1 MMNSKKEGYSVPE
14 VAQVLHLCTATIRN
28 MINRGELGCNLYPEK
43 MVPGKKR
50 QMRITR
56 AHIQEYMRSHRSKFT
71 KEDLAAWGVDG
82 KTTKPTLPKADV
94 SEAYEAH
101 DLSELKGAWA
111 GLAESNKAEIA
122 KMEETLNHAT
132 LTIEQSKTEV
142 ASYSLSIDSR
152 IAVGNVEAKTVSAIV
167 DALLHDS
174 NISYDS
180 ITVKKGVCYK

>member
-14 VAQVLHLCTATIRN
+14 AAQILHLCTTTIRN
-28 MINRGELGCNLYPEK
+28 MINRGELSCNLYPEK
-43 MVPGKKR
+43 ITTGKRR

-56 AHIQEYMRSHRSKFT
+56 SHIQAYMRSHRSKFT
-71 KEDLAAWGVDG
+71 KEDLDAWGVDG
-82 KTTKPTLPKADV
+82 KTRPTLSKADI
-94 SEAYEAH
+94 SEAYEIH
-101 DLSELKGAWA
+101 DLSGLKGAWA

-122 KMEETLNHAT
+122 KIEETLNHAV
-132 LTIEQSKTEV
+132 EQAKTEV
-142 ASYSLSIDSR
+142 TSYSLSIDGR

-180 ITVKKGVCYK
+180 ISIKKGVCYK

>member
-14 VAQVLHLCTATIRN
+14 VAQILHLCTATIRN

-56 AHIQEYMRSHRSKFT
+56 AHIQEYMQSHRSKFT
-71 KEDLAAWGVDG
+71 KEDLNAWGVDG
-82 KTTKPTLPKADV
+82 KTTKPALPKADI

-111 GLAESNKAEIA
+111 GLAESNMAEIA
-122 KMEETLNHAT
+122 KMEEALNQ
-132 LTIEQSKTEV
+132 TIEQSKTEV
-142 ASYSLSIDSR
+142 TSYSLSIDGR

-180 ITVKKGVCYK
+180 ISIKKGVCYK

>member
-1 MMNSKKEGYSVPE
+1 MTNHTKEGYSVPE

-43 MVPGKKR
+43 MTPGKKR

-71 KEDLAAWGVDG
+71 KEDLDAWGVDG
-82 KTTKPTLPKADV
+82 KTKPTLPKADI
-94 SEAYEAH
+94 SEAYEIH

-111 GLAESNKAEIA
+111 GLAESNKAEIS
-122 KMEETLNHAT
+122 KMEEALNH
-132 LTIEQSKTEV
+132 TIEQAKTEV
-142 ASYSLSIDSR
+142 TSYSLSIDGR

-180 ITVKKGVCYK
+180 ISIKKGVCYK

>member
-14 VAQVLHLCTATIRN
+14 VAQVLHLCTATIHN

-43 MVPGKKR
+43 MTPGKKR

-71 KEDLAAWGVDG
+71 KEDLDAWGVDG
-82 KTTKPTLPKADV
+82 KTRPTLPEADI
-94 SEAYEAH
+94 SEAYEAR

-111 GLAESNKAEIA
+111 GLAESNEAEIS
-122 KMEETLNHAT
+122 KIEEALNHAHV
-132 LTIEQSKTEV
+132 EPSKTEV
-142 ASYSLSIDSR
+142 TSYSLSIDGR

-180 ITVKKGVCYK
+180 ISIKKGVCYK

>member
-56 AHIQEYMRSHRSKFT
+56 AHVQEYMRSHRSKFT

-82 KTTKPTLPKADV
+82 KTKPTLPKADI
-94 SEAYEAH
+94 SEAYEIH

-111 GLAESNKAEIA
+111 GLNKI
-122 KMEETLNHAT
+122 EETLNH
-132 LTIEQSKTEV
+132 TIEQAKTEV
-142 ASYSLSIDSR
+142 TSYSLSIDGR

>member
-14 VAQVLHLCTATIRN
+14 VAQILHLCTATIRN
-28 MINRGELGCNLYPEK
+28 MINRGELGCNLYPKK

-56 AHIQEYMRSHRSKFT
+56 PHIQEYMRSHQSKFT
-71 KEDLAAWGVDG
+71 KEDLNAWGVDG
-82 KTTKPTLPKADV
+82 KTKPTLPKADI
-94 SEAYEAH
+94 SEAYEIH

-122 KMEETLNHAT
+122 KMEEALNHAA
-132 LTIEQSKTEV
+132 EQFKTEV
-142 ASYSLSIDSR
+142 TSYSLSIDGR

-180 ITVKKGVCYK
+180 ISIKKGVCYK

>member
-43 MVPGKKR
+43 MTPGKKR

-82 KTTKPTLPKADV
+82 KTKPTLPKADI
-94 SEAYEAH
+94 SEAYEVH
-101 DLSELKGAWA
+101 DLAELKGAWA

-122 KMEETLNHAT
+122 KMEETLNH
-132 LTIEQSKTEV
+132 TIEQSKTEV
-142 ASYSLSIDSR
+142 TSYSLSIDGR

-180 ITVKKGVCYK
+180 ISIKKGVCYK

>member
-1 MMNSKKEGYSVPE
+1 MVNSKKEGYSVPE

-43 MVPGKKR
+43 MTPGKRR
-50 QMRITR
+50 QIRITR
-56 AHIQEYMRSHRSKFT
+56 AHIQEYMWSHRSRFT
-71 KEDLAAWGVDG
+71 KEDLNTWGIDG
-82 KTTKPTLPKADV
+82 KTTKPTTPKPQFA
-94 SEAYEAH
+94 EAYEAH

-111 GLAESNKAEIA
+111 GLAESNMAEIA
-122 KMEETLNHAT
+122 KIEETLNHTT
-132 LTIEQSKTEV
+132 LTIEQDKTEV
-142 ASYSLSIDSR
+142 TSYSLSIDGR

-180 ITVKKGVCYK
+180 LTIKKGVCYK

>member
-43 MVPGKKR
+43 MTPGKKR

-82 KTTKPTLPKADV
+82 KTKPTLPKADI
-94 SEAYEAH
+94 SEAYEAR

-111 GLAESNKAEIA
+111 GLAESNMAEIA
-122 KMEETLNHAT
+122 KIEETLNHA
-132 LTIEQSKTEV
+132 IEQAKTEV
-142 ASYSLSIDSR
+142 TSYSLSIDGR

-174 NISYDS
+174 NISYES

>member
-1 MMNSKKEGYSVPE
+1 MNSKKEGYSVPE

-56 AHIQEYMRSHRSKFT
+56 AHIQEYMRSHRSKFA
-71 KEDLAAWGVDG
+71 KEDLDAWGVDG
-82 KTTKPTLPKADV
+82 KTKPTMPKPQIAE
-94 SEAYEAH
+94 SYQAR

-111 GLAESNKAEIA
+111 GLAESNMAEIA
-122 KMEETLNHAT
+122 KMEKALNH
-132 LTIEQSKTEV
+132 TIEQAKTEV
-142 ASYSLSIDSR
+142 TSYSLSIDGR

-180 ITVKKGVCYK
+180 ISIKKGVCYK

>member
-14 VAQVLHLCTATIRN
+14 VAQILHLCTATIRN

-43 MVPGKKR
+43 MTPGKKR

-71 KEDLAAWGVDG
+71 KEDLNAWGVDG
-82 KTTKPTLPKADV
+82 KTTKPLPKADI
-94 SEAYEAH
+94 SEAYEIH

-122 KMEETLNHAT
+122 KMEEALNH
-132 LTIEQSKTEV
+132 TIEPSKTEV
-142 ASYSLSIDSR
+142 TSYSLSIDGR

-180 ITVKKGVCYK
+180 ISIKKGVCYK

>member
-14 VAQVLHLCTATIRN
+14 VAQILHLCTATIRN

-71 KEDLAAWGVDG
+71 KEDLNAWGVDG
-82 KTTKPTLPKADV
+82 KTRPTLPKADI
-94 SEAYEAH
+94 SEAYEIH

-122 KMEETLNHAT
+122 KMEEALNRAR
-132 LTIEQSKTEV
+132 IEPSKTEV
-142 ASYSLSIDSR
+142 TSYSLSIDGR

-180 ITVKKGVCYK
+180 ISIKKGVCYK

>member
-14 VAQVLHLCTATIRN
+14 VAQILHLCTATIRN

-56 AHIQEYMRSHRSKFT
+56 AHIQDYMRSHRSKFT
-71 KEDLAAWGVDG
+71 KEDLDAWGVDG
-82 KTTKPTLPKADV
+82 KTRPTLPKADI
-94 SEAYEAH
+94 SEAYEIH

-122 KMEETLNHAT
+122 KMEEALNH
-132 LTIEQSKTEV
+132 TIEQPKTKV
-142 ASYSLSIDSR
+142 TSYSLSIDGR

-180 ITVKKGVCYK
+180 ISIKKGVCYK

>member
-71 KEDLAAWGVDG
+71 KEDLDAWGVDG
-82 KTTKPTLPKADV
+82 KTKAALPKADI

-122 KMEETLNHAT
+122 KMEEALNRTH
-132 LTIEQSKTEV
+132 IEPSKTEV
-142 ASYSLSIDSR
+142 TSYSLSIDGR

-180 ITVKKGVCYK
+180 ISIKKGVCYK